1 MNYNTK
7 ISVKC
12 INRENLIEP
21 IDGPLLTKDKFY
33 DLLKVENEEN
43 VRIYGHQSTTIY
55 WIIDDTGKKRCYD
68 GMSMQELCQ
77 YMFDKLTE
85 ELNELSDEELLE
97 QVSEYYPVIL
107 EYYPDL
113 KEEK

>member
-21 IDGPLLTKDKFY
+21 IDGPLLTKDKLY
-33 DLLKVENEEN
+33 DLLKVETEEN

-68 GMSMQELCQ
+68 GMRFDPNPIALKRLMRLGEL
-77 YMFDKLTE
+77 D
-85 ELNELSDEELLE
+85 
-97 QVSEYYPVIL
+97 I
-107 EYYPDL
+107 
-113 KEEK
+113 

>member
-12 INRENLIEP
+12 INRENLIDP
-21 IDGPLLTKDKFY
+21 IDGTLLTKDKFY
-33 DLLKVENEEN
+33 DLLEVETEEN

-68 GMSMQELCQ
+68 GMRFDPNPIALKRLLLLSELG
-77 YMFDKLTE
+77 
-85 ELNELSDEELLE
+85 
-97 QVSEYYPVIL
+97 I
-107 EYYPDL
+107 
-113 KEEK
+113 

>member
-12 INRENLIEP
+12 INRENLIDP
-21 IDGPLLTKDKFY
+21 IDGTLLTKGKFY
-33 DLLKVENEEN
+33 DLLEVETEEN

-68 GMSMQELCQ
+68 GMRFDPNPLALKRLMRLGEL
-77 YMFDKLTE
+77 D
-85 ELNELSDEELLE
+85 
-97 QVSEYYPVIL
+97 I
-107 EYYPDL
+107 
-113 KEEK
+113 

>member
-12 INRENLIEP
+12 INRENLIDP
-21 IDGPLLTKDKFY
+21 IDGTLLTKGKFY
-33 DLLKVENEEN
+33 DLLEVETEEN

-68 GMSMQELCQ
+68 GMRFDPNPLALKRLLLLSELG
-77 YMFDKLTE
+77 
-85 ELNELSDEELLE
+85 
-97 QVSEYYPVIL
+97 I
-107 EYYPDL
+107 
-113 KEEK
+113 

>member
-12 INRENLIEP
+12 INRENLIDP
-21 IDGPLLTKDKFY
+21 IDGTLLTKDKFY
-33 DLLKVENEEN
+33 YLLEVETEEN

-68 GMSMQELCQ
+68 GMRFDPNPLALKRLLLLSELG
-77 YMFDKLTE
+77 
-85 ELNELSDEELLE
+85 
-97 QVSEYYPVIL
+97 I
-107 EYYPDL
+107 
-113 KEEK
+113 

>member
-12 INRENLIEP
+12 INKENLIEP
-21 IDGPLLTKDKFY
+21 IDGSLLTKDKFY
-33 DLLKVENEEN
+33 DLLKVETEEN

-68 GMSMQELCQ
+68 GMRFDPNPIVLKRLLRLGEL
-77 YMFDKLTE
+77 D
-85 ELNELSDEELLE
+85 
-97 QVSEYYPVIL
+97 I
-107 EYYPDL
+107 
-113 KEEK
+113 